1 MDDLL
6 LRYWGK
12 ARNDQPEGRPYHP
25 LVHHSLDVAAVAQ
38 VWWETDPA
46 LARCF
51 STAFG
56 AEDEAARARL
66 KAWVLFFIAVHD
78 LGKFDIRFQ
87 LKALDALR
95 SCWPELD
102 LADVDTAPV
111 AYEKYAHGIEGCR
124 WFAKDYVTLLG
135 LPDSC
140 DQVREAWQPWVTAV
154 AGHHGDLNCIGP
166 ARAPE
171 AEDYVIRHD
180 RDARAAWFRALEA
193 LFLAPAGLGLHD
205 LPPPC
210 GTAAQNLLAG
220 FCSVADWLGSNDE
233 VFGYDTARQ
242 PLEQFFQQRVALAR
256 DRAVVACSGLTAA
269 IADYPGIHAILPPA
283 HGARGVQT
291 LVDRLPA
298 APGLLL
304 VEAPTGSGKTEAALG
319 YAWRLLAAGMAD
331 SIVFALPTQA
341 TANAMLSRVEAL
353 AGKLFPQG
361 SANLVLAHGK
371 RDYNVAFKHLVEVGH
386 RPSAQGREDASA
398 QCAGWLAQ
406 SRKRVFLGQIG
417 VCTIDQVLLA
427 VLPIKHKF
435 VRGFGVHKSVLIVDE
450 VHAYDSYM
458 YGLLGEVLERQ
469 RAAGGSAILLSATLP
484 PKLRNTL
491 LQHWQADAPGE
502 EDAYPLLTHAV
513 NGDVASHRLPPE
525 QQPPERVVE
534 TECLALPDALPD
546 EALIARIIAAAEAGA
561 RVGIVCNLVDVAQ
574 KLARALRAQ
583 TSVPVDIF
591 HARYRFRDRQEKEK
605 TVLDCYGKEAA
616 RGTGRILV
624 ATQVVEQ
631 SLDLD
636 FDWMLTQICPVDL
649 LFQRLGRLH
658 RHERARP
665 TGFAAPRC
673 TVLTVD
679 GDDYGLHKLIY
690 GNTRVLWRTEQLLR
704 QTPGGCLIFPDAYR
718 RWIEAVYQ
726 RDDWADEPERIR
738 LEYKAFS
745 DEQDQRCFE
754 AQRFV
759 HMTLTQFADED
770 TKAAALT
777 RDGEMSLNVLPVMVG
792 GDGATLLDGTPLA
805 RIDEWERGEVL
816 DLNTVAVPVG
826 WDKLLMKCP
835 CDEDG
840 RLRLTFTMQG
850 AGDWIARAGQT
861 VFRYTPDF
869 GLEKG
874 ADEPA

>member
-1 MDDLL
+1 MENLL
-6 LRYWGK
+6 FRYWGK
-12 ARNDQPEGRPYHP
+12 ARNDQPEDRPYHP
-25 LVHHSLDVAAVAQ
+25 LVYHSLDVAAVAQ

-46 LARCF
+46 MAR
-51 STAFG
+51 SLSAAFR
-56 AEDEAARARL
+56 ADDEAARTHL
-66 KAWVLFFIAVHD
+66 KAWVLFFVALHD
-78 LGKFDIRFQ
+78 LGKFDVRFQ

-95 SCWPELD
+95 YCWPALD
-102 LADVDTAPV
+102 LVDVDTAPV

-124 WFAKDYVTLLG
+124 WFARDYATLLG
-135 LPDSC
+135 LPGG
-140 DQVREAWQPWVTAV
+140 DQIREAWQPWVTAV
-154 AGHHGDLNCIGP
+154 AGHHGDLNCAGLV
-166 ARAPE
+166 RAPE

-180 RDARAAWFRALEA
+180 QDARAVWFQTLET
-193 LFLAPAGLGLHD
+193 LFLVPAGLNLHD

-210 GTAAQNLLAG
+210 STAAQNLLAG

-233 VFGYDTARQ
+233 VFGYITERK

-256 DRAVVACSGLTAA
+256 DKAVVAHSGLTAA
-269 IADYPGIHAILPPA
+269 IADYPGMQAVLPPA
-283 HGARGVQT
+283 HEARGVQT
-291 LVDRLPA
+291 LVDGLPV

-304 VEAPTGSGKTEAALG
+304 IEAPTGSGKTEAALA
-319 YAWRLLAAGMAD
+319 YAWRLLSAGMAD
-331 SIVFALPTQA
+331 AIVFALPTQA

-361 SANLVLAHGK
+361 GANLVLAHGK
-371 RDYNVAFKHLVEVGH
+371 RDFNEAFKHLVEVGH
-386 RPSAQGREDASA
+386 RPSAQGRENASA

-406 SRKRVFLGQIG
+406 SRKRVFLGQVG
-417 VCTIDQVLLA
+417 VCTIDQVLLS

-435 VRGFGVHKSVLIVDE
+435 VRGFGLHKSVLIVDE

-458 YGLLGEVLERQ
+458 YGLLGEALERQ
-469 RAAGGSAILLSATLP
+469 QAAGGSAILLSATLP

-491 LQHWQADAPGE
+491 LQHWQVDDAGE

-513 NGDVASHRLPPE
+513 SGEVASHHLPSE
-525 QQPPERVVE
+525 QQPPERIVE
-534 TECLALPDALPD
+534 MECLALPDALPD

-561 RVGIVCNLVDVAQ
+561 RVAIVCNLVDVAQ
-574 KLARALRAQ
+574 KLARALREQAN
-583 TSVPVDIF
+583 VPVDIF
-591 HARYRFRDRQEKEK
+591 HARYRFTDRQKKEK
-605 TVLDCYGKEAA
+605 TVLDCYGKEAV
-616 RGTGRILV
+616 RGAGRILV

-665 TGFAAPRC
+665 PGFAAPRC

-704 QTPGGCLIFPDAYR
+704 QARGGFLTFPEAYR

-726 RDDWADEPERIR
+726 RDDWADEPEKIC
-738 LEYKAFS
+738 LEFDAFS
-745 DEQDQRCFE
+745 AEQNQRCFE
-754 AQRFV
+754 AQRLV

-770 TKAAALT
+770 AKAAALT
-777 RDGEMSLNVLPVMVG
+777 RDGEMSLNVLPIMA
-792 GDGATLLDGTPLA
+792 GDDGDTLLDGMPLA
-805 RIDEWERGEVL
+805 RIHEWERAEAL
-816 DLNTVAVPVG
+816 DLDTVAVPAG
-826 WDKLLMKCP
+826 WDKLLMECP
-835 CDEDG
+835 RDEDG
-840 RLRLTFTMQG
+840 RLRLTFTREG
-850 AGDWIARAGQT
+850 TGNWIARAGQT
-861 VFRYTPDF
+861 AFRYTPDF

-874 ADEPA
+874 TDEPA

>member
-1 MDDLL
+1 MEDLL
-6 LRYWGK
+6 FCYWGK
-12 ARNDQPEGRPYHP
+12 ARSGQPEGLPYHP
-25 LVHHSLDVAAVAQ
+25 LVYHSLDVAAVAQ
-38 VWWETDPA
+38 AWWEIDSTI
-46 LARCF
+46 ARSF
-51 STAFG
+51 SAAFN
-56 AEDEAARARL
+56 AEDEEAQKHL
-66 KAWVLFFIAVHD
+66 KAWILFFVALHD

-87 LKALDALR
+87 LKAFNALKC
-95 SCWPELD
+95 CWPELN

-124 WFAKDYVTLLG
+124 WFTKEYMSLLE
-135 LPDSC
+135 LQYSSEAM
-140 DQVREAWQPWVTAV
+140 REAWQPWMSAV
-154 AGHHGDLNCIGP
+154 AGHHGDLNCTGP
-166 ARAPE
+166 AKVPE

-193 LFLAPAGLGLHD
+193 LFLAPTGLSLRN

-210 GTAAQNLLAG
+210 SMAAQNLLAG

-233 VFGYDTARQ
+233 VFGYVTERQ

-256 DRAVVACSGLTAA
+256 EQAVMASSGLTAA
-269 IADYPGIHAILPPA
+269 IADYPGIQAVLPPA
-283 HGARGVQT
+283 HRARGVQT
-291 LVDRLPA
+291 LVDRLPVA
-298 APGLLL
+298 SSLLL
-304 VEAPTGSGKTEAALG
+304 VEAPTGSGKTEAALA
-319 YAWRLLAAGMAD
+319 YAWQLLAAGMAD
-331 SIVFALPTQA
+331 TIVFALPTQA
-341 TANAMLSRVEAL
+341 TANAMLSRVEVL

-361 SANLVLAHGK
+361 NANLVLAHGK
-371 RDYNVAFKHLVEVGH
+371 RDYNAAFKHLVEVGH

-398 QCAGWLAQ
+398 QCASWLAQ

-417 VCTIDQVLLA
+417 VCTIDQVLLS

-435 VRGFGVHKSVLIVDE
+435 VRSFGVYKSVLIVDE

-491 LQHWQADAPGE
+491 LQHWQADAAGE

-513 NGDVASHRLPPE
+513 NGNVVSHHLPPE

-546 EALIARIIAAAEAGA
+546 EALIARIVAAGEAGA
-561 RVGIVCNLVDVAQ
+561 RVAIICNLVDVAQ

-583 TSVPVDIF
+583 ASVPVDIF
-591 HARYRFRDRQEKEK
+591 HARYRFTDRQEKEK
-605 TVLDCYGKEAA
+605 TVLDCYGKKAA
-616 RGTGRILV
+616 RNTGRILV

-658 RHERARP
+658 RHEQKQPRP
-665 TGFAAPRC
+665 AGVDMPRC

-690 GNTRVLWRTEQLLR
+690 GNTRVLWRTDQLLR
-704 QTPGGCLIFPDAYR
+704 QAPGGRLTFPEAYR

-726 RDDWADEPERIR
+726 RDDWADEPEKIC
-738 LEYKAFS
+738 LEYDAFS
-745 DEQDQRCFE
+745 AEQNQRCVE
-754 AQRFV
+754 AQRLV

-770 TKAAALT
+770 AKAAALT
-777 RDGEMSLNVLPVMVG
+777 RDGEMSLNVLPVMTG
-792 GDGATLLDGTPLA
+792 GYGDTLLDGTPLA
-805 RIDEWERGEVL
+805 RIDEWERAEAL
-816 DLNTVAVPVG
+816 DLNTVAVPAG
-826 WDKLLMKCP
+826 WDKWFKACP
-835 CDEDG
+835 RDEDG
-840 RLRLTFTMQG
+840 RLRLVFVRAEG
-850 AGDWIARAGQT
+850 GWFARSDNRE
-861 VFRYTPDF
+861 FRYTEEF
-869 GLEKG
+869 GLESN
-874 ADEPA
+874 